1 MLEQLDLLAHKYA
14 CAYSRLYNH
23 ELDDVY
29 ISNLLALGHFL
40 KKNSLFCVYLEL
52 PTISDDLKKQALSK
66 MTNYFHLSQ
75 AMHHL
80 CAILLQHK
88 RIDLLGQ
95 IVKKIIKY
103 YYNQRQQEV
112 FTVTTSHLIKL
123 VEQEQVLLFIQ
134 GMMPG
139 KKITIN
145 FGVNASLICGIKI
158 KSDTL
163 LWERSIAKKLKDTQC
178 MVLQQIACG

>member
-14 CAYSRLYNH
+14 CAYSRLYSDEFN
-23 ELDDVY
+23 DAYV
-29 ISNLLALGHFL
+29 SSLLALGLFL

-52 PTISDDLKKQALSK
+52 PTISDDAKKQALVK
-66 MTNYFHLSQ
+66 MIGFFRLSQ
-75 AMHHL
+75 AMNHL
-80 CAILLQHK
+80 CVTLLHHR

-95 IVKKIIKY
+95 IIKKIIKY
-103 YYNQRQQEV
+103 YYDQRQQEV
-112 FTVTTSHLIKL
+112 FTVTTSHSTGLI
-123 VEQEQVLLFIQ
+123 EQEHILLFIQ

-139 KKITIN
+139 KKIAIN
-145 FGVNASLICGIKI
+145 FVVNASLICGIKI